1 MDTRSKGGTAV
12 PTLARLRRCFLSL
25 ATLSIVLFLIEVL
38 QPHCVMAQS
47 ESASVSG
54 RVTDPSGAVVPGV
67 DVEIKNV
74 DTNVPQMTSTNGQG
88 FYSFPLLR
96 PGNYLMSVRKQSF
109 RTVSVTG
116 ITLNVQDN
124 VSRNFVLQV
133 GSSSESITVTADAV
147 NVNTTDAAVS
157 TVIDHKFVESMP
169 LNGRSFQ
176 DLLTLVP
183 GVTLLGNS
191 GGVGNQGEL
200 TVNGQ
205 RTEANYF
212 TVDGVSATLG
222 PPLPLFFGVGAGIA
236 GATPAETALGTTQ
249 SMVSIDA
256 LQEFRATTSTYSAE
270 YGRTPGGQFS
280 FTTRSGTNGWH
291 GSAYDYFRNEALDAN
306 NWFTNA
312 FGQPREKERQNDFGG
327 TLGGPII
334 IPGFYNGKD
343 KTFFFFSYEG
353 LRLWTPQGT
362 SITPV
367 PDTNLRNMAPAPVQ
381 PILNIFPV
389 PNAGEDGLNDGYG
402 FYSSSLSFPA
412 AIDSISVRVDHSF
425 NNKFKVFG
433 RYADTPSVS
442 SNYTNSIETNSI
454 VNDRLLTLGATVML
468 SSRQTNEL
476 RFNITENNQ
485 QLSDRSTSLGGA
497 TPFNP
502 TSLPGPNGKPLPA
515 IGTEVFNCICY
526 DGHFATFALDQ
537 VLNAQRQYNLTDTHS
552 WSIGAHNLKFGLDWR
567 RISTSMS
574 PLFGEDVGFN
584 SEASVL
590 SNSADVVAF
599 DRLGS
604 TVEPVYTNFS
614 AFAEDEWKVTP
625 RLSLSLGL
633 RWDVNPPPSNAR
645 GASPY
650 TLDQIAN
657 LATAKLAPARTP
669 LWKTDWLGF
678 APRIGVAYKLR
689 QTPGYETVVRGGFGE
704 FYDMGNTFGSAG
716 FSGVGFG
723 VFDFLNGVNFPL
735 TSAQF
740 DAIPAP
746 SVAPPY
752 NALVYAFDPH
762 LKLPYTLQWNLALEQ
777 ALGRSNA
784 LTVTYVGSAARRLL
798 TQFQYAP
805 ESLGNP
811 NFDSNVCGGCL
822 YVTRNL
828 TASDY
833 DALQVQFERRLA
845 HGLQAL
851 ASYTWSHSMDNAS
864 NNFAL
869 YELERGN
876 SDFDIRHTFQ
886 AAITY
891 DVPGSYSSPVL
902 SGILKHWG
910 LDTRI
915 SARSALPVDVI
926 GFQEFDPVAQR
937 SVNYHPNAVPGQ
949 PLYLHGS
956 QYPGGRALNYS
967 AFETPPA
974 GVEGNA
980 GRNSARGFGSWQA
993 NLALRREFPIHER
1006 LKLQFRAEAFN
1017 ISNHPNFTFI
1027 YNYLAFGPCGPP
1039 QPLQPLFCFGVA
1051 GATPNQIG
1059 TLNSLYGSGGPRSLQ
1074 LALKLLF

>member
-1 MDTRSKGGTAV
+1 M
-12 PTLARLRRCFLSL
+12 PTLTRPCRCGLAIVILSL
-25 ATLSIVLFLIEVL
+25 ALFLVL
-38 QPHCVMAQS
+38 PQRCALAQS
-47 ESASVSG
+47 ESAAMSG
-54 RVTDPSGAVVPGV
+54 RVTDQSGAVVVGAE
-67 DVEIKNV
+67 VEIKNA
-74 DTNVPQMTSTNGQG
+74 DTNVPLVTQTNNEG
-88 FYSFPLLR
+88 FYSLPSLR
-96 PGNYLMSVRKQSF
+96 PGNYLMNVRKQSF

-124 VSRNFVLQV
+124 LSRNFVLQV
-133 GSSSESITVTADAV
+133 GSSSESITVRADAV

-176 DLLTLVP
+176 DLLTLIP
-183 GVTLLGNS
+183 GVTLIGNS
-191 GGVGNQGEL
+191 GGVGYQGEL

-212 TVDGVSATLG
+212 TVDGVSATNG
-222 PPLPLFFGVGAGIA
+222 PPLPLLFGLGAGFA

-249 SMVSIDA
+249 SIASIDA

-291 GSAYDYFRNEALDAN
+291 GTSYDYFRNEALDAN

-312 FGQPREKERQNDFGG
+312 FGQSRPKERQNDFGG
-327 TLGGPII
+327 TLGGPVV
-334 IPGFYNGKD
+334 IPGLYNGKD

-353 LRLWTPQGT
+353 LRLWTPEAAAT
-362 SITPV
+362 NPV
-367 PDTNLRNMAPAPVQ
+367 PDANLRKMAPAPVQ

-389 PNAGEDGLNDGYG
+389 PNSGELNDGYG
-402 FYSSSLSFPA
+402 LYSASSSFPSA
-412 AIDSISVRVDHSF
+412 VDSISVRADHSF

-433 RYADTPSVS
+433 RYADTPTVS
-442 SNYTNSIETNSI
+442 SIYNESIEINSI
-454 VNDRLLTLGATVML
+454 VNDRLLTMAATVML

-485 QLSDRSTSLGGA
+485 QLSDRSTNLGGA

-515 IGTEVFNCICY
+515 IGTEVFACICY
-526 DGHFATFALDQ
+526 DGQFATFALDQ

-552 WSIGAHNLKFGLDWR
+552 WSIGAHNLKFGFDWR
-567 RISTSMS
+567 RTATSLS
-574 PLFGEDVGFN
+574 PLLGEDVSFD
-584 SEASVL
+584 SEASIL
-590 SNSADVVAF
+590 SNSAGVLAF

-614 AFAEDEWKVTP
+614 AFAEDEWKVTS

-633 RWDVNPPPSNAR
+633 RWDVNPAPSNAR
-645 GASPY
+645 GPSPY
-650 TLDQIAN
+650 TLDQITN
-657 LATAKLAPARTP
+657 LATAKLAPAGTP
-669 LWKTDWLGF
+669 LWKTDWFGF
-678 APRIGVAYKLR
+678 APRIGAAYTLR

-704 FYDMGNTFGSAG
+704 FYDMGNTFGSTG

-723 VFDFLNGVNFPL
+723 VFDSLGEVNFPL

-752 NALVYAFDPH
+752 NAPVNAFDPH

-811 NFDSNVCGGCL
+811 NFNSNVCGGCL

-833 DALQVQFERRLA
+833 DALQVQFERRVA

-851 ASYTWSHSMDNAS
+851 ASYTWSHSIDDAS
-864 NNFAL
+864 NNFTL

-876 SDFDIRHTFQ
+876 SDFDIRHNFQ

-891 DVPGSYSSPVL
+891 DIAGNYSNPVL

-915 SARSALPVDVI
+915 IAQSALPVDVI
-926 GFQEFDPVAQR
+926 GSQEFDPVAQR
-937 SVNYHPNAVPGQ
+937 SVNYHPNVVLGQ
-949 PLYLHGS
+949 PLYLYGS
-956 QYPGGRALNYS
+956 QYPGGRALNYN

-1017 ISNHPNFTFI
+1017 VFNHPNFTYI
-1027 YNYLAFGPCGPP
+1027 YNYLSYGPCGPP
-1039 QPLQPLFCFGVA
+1039 QPRQPPFCFGVS
-1051 GATPNQIG
+1051 GSTPNQIG

-1074 LALKLLF
+1074 VALKLLF